1 MMWDLMRELP
11 ALGAW
16 SLSYWTTR
24 EVRRR
29 TAEKDT
35 IRSIN
40 FSGGGK
46 LKTNNSVSN
55 MVSLRSLLDN
65 PNGDTS
71 EKLHKWSRAQ
81 RGRMV

>member
-35 IRSIN
+35 IGVLI
-40 FSGGGK
+40 
-46 LKTNNSVSN
+46 LVVVVS
-55 MVSLRSLLDN
+55 
-65 PNGDTS
+65 
-71 EKLHKWSRAQ
+71 
-81 RGRMV
+81 